1 MISLWFGGLF
11 SVPIIVGIYI
21 TINIP
26 EIFQVFMT
34 VRRII
39 MVWIFRTFRKT
50 SHDLYVIFLKKTKTN
65 LFSSL

>member
-1 MISLWFGGLF
+1 MISLVAC
-11 SVPIIVGIYI
+11 SRVPIIVVIYI
-21 TINIP
+21 TINI
-26 EIFQVFMT
+26 FVT

-39 MVWIFRTFRKT
+39 MVCIFRTFRKT